1 MQVLNSRKALNTD
14 VDRDAI
20 RSAVQERLLTLVG
33 IEAVEYLDQNF
44 RQEIEERERA
54 AEANGA
60 VGGLMAFVNTGVW
73 EVLSRQE
80 VLVIVAQP
88 KVPILG
94 PQNHLVH
101 MVDQK
106 GQVIGEYFPEGRR
119 GEVEL
124 RENAYLLSDDF
135 VLYGDVDMVGEPYFL
150 IPPMNFPPLDDMCG
164 IKKLVSASIS
174 TISDDHVRERLGYY
188 DTKCWTHLIGYDI

>member
-1 MQVLNSRKALNTD
+1 MNSRKTLNTN

-20 RSAVQERLLTLVG
+20 RSAVRERMLALVG

-88 KVPILG
+88 KVAILS
-94 PQNHLVH
+94 PQDHLVH
-101 MVDQK
+101 IVDQK
-106 GQVIGEYFPEGRR
+106 GQVIGEYLPEGTR
-119 GEVEL
+119 
-124 RENAYLLSDDF
+124 
-135 VLYGDVDMVGEPYFL
+135 
-150 IPPMNFPPLDDMCG
+150 
-164 IKKLVSASIS
+164 LVQ
-174 TISDDHVRERLGYY
+174 
-188 DTKCWTHLIGYDI
+188 